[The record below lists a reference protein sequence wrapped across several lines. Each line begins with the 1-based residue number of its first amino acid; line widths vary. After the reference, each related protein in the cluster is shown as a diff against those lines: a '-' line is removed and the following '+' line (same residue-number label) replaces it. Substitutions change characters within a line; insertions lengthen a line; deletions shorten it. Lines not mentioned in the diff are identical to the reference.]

1 MKIAIFTTA
10 HPLDD
15 VRVYSKFAKSFLSQ
29 DLALDWIGP
38 SKSYFA
44 GDDFRD
50 SAITYNLFSSSQGKL
65 GRLLAIPRS
74 AIRLAQHRGA
84 DWIYC
89 PDPDAAAVAVA
100 LKPLHRASV
109 IFDVH
114 EEFHTGI
121 LSKWLGHRV
130 GRSAGNVLV
139 RALRVVTKRSD
150 LVVGVSPAVLTPY
163 VDHMRRSLIVKNSAP
178 DWFADISGKS
188 PSISEP
194 AHKMRFFHGKALN
207 SNGTTEVLEALS
219 IVPDGVDVLMFPSPG
234 EKTGLPYMSGFDS
247 LVDQHG
253 VRSKLAFRDSVP
265 HASVPSL
272 MDSCHV
278 GMIGYGRELGRAS
291 LPNRLFEYMA
301 RGLAVMAPTYS
312 PLIREIVESYE
323 VGICRDFEDPRSIA
337 DGIRWFRDHPE
348 EAVSMGARARE
359 AFLEEF
365 SWQSE
370 YMKMSSAMEE
380 IHSTGLTAAKDFTI

>member
-15 VRVYSKFAKSFLSQ
+15 VRVYSKFAKSFLSE
-29 DLALDWIGP
+29 DFALDWIGP

-44 GDDFRD
+44 GNDFRD
-50 SAITYNLFSSSQGKL
+50 PAITYNLFGSSQGKL

-114 EEFHTGI
+114 EEFHTGL
-121 LSKWLGHRV
+121 LSKWLGRRV
-130 GRSAGNVLV
+130 GRSAGHVLV
-139 RALRVVTKRSD
+139 HALRVVTKRSD

-163 VDHMRRSLIVKNSAP
+163 KDHMRRSLIVKNSAP
-178 DWFADISGKS
+178 DWFADISEKS
-188 PSISEP
+188 PSVSDS
-194 AHKMRFFHGKALN
+194 AHKMRFFHGKALD
-207 SNGTTEVLEALS
+207 SNGTSEVLEALS
-219 IVPDGVDVLMFPSPG
+219 TLPDGVDVLMFPSPG
-234 EKTGLPYMSGFDS
+234 EKTDQPYISRFDS
-247 LVDQHG
+247 LVDQFA
-253 VRSKLAFRDSVP
+253 VRSKLAFCDSVP
-265 HASVPSL
+265 HAYVPSL

-278 GMIGYGRELGRAS
+278 GMIGYGRELGSAS

-312 PLIREIVESYE
+312 PFIREIVESYE

-337 DGIRWFRDHPE
+337 DGMRWFRDHPE

-359 AFLEEF
+359 VFLEEF

-370 YMKMSSAMEE
+370 YMRMNSVMEE
-380 IHSTGLTAAKDFTI
+380 IHSSRSAAAEGSTI